1 MNDQQ
6 IVLKEYECL
15 FESDSRLMAGE
26 FDALE
31 KFALDYLSQHK
42 KDVLTLGYSRKKKE
56 KYFKPT
62 HYVGLLTLPG
72 GLRIEILPKLFL
84 TEKTEEAGE
93 EETRNFFFTM
103 LRTCGVIPSA
113 PSSRGGLDRRHTDM
127 LECFY
132 AAFVEDVQRLVR
144 QGLASGYH
152 TQTDNQPFLKGR
164 LELAGHIKY
173 NAAHGERFYV
183 TYNVFDQD
191 RAENRLIKTAL
202 AGVQKK
208 TLSQKLRVQAGRL
221 LGDMDAIPLSLDP
234 AEEFSRLVQDRSVA
248 RYKETLEWAR
258 LFLLHESFTT
268 FSGTSATQ
276 AVLFP
281 MEQVFEVYVAVE
293 LRRLLTPL
301 GWEVEVQKSRSFF
314 RKKDTAQE
322 SRPLRPDLVL
332 RKDKRCFV
340 MDTKWKDLNRK
351 PVSSADLYQ
360 MYAYGKMYN
369 AVRVTLLYPWSD
381 GQEFTFISQEKDA
394 PVTVDV
400 KQFHVDR
407 IKEELAPYIQELYLS
422 STKPNRVDGSP
433 EV

>member
-1 MNDQQ
+1 MNDRQ

-31 KFALDYLSQHK
+31 KFTLDYQSRNEKGGLA
-42 KDVLTLGYSRKKKE
+42 LGYSKGK

-62 HYVGLLTLPG
+62 HYVGLVTLPG

-84 TEKTEEAGE
+84 TEETGDAGI

-103 LRTCGVIPSA
+103 LQACGVIPSA

-152 TQTDNQPFLKGR
+152 LQTENQPFLKGR

-173 NAAHGERFYV
+173 NAAHRERFYV
-183 TYNVFDQD
+183 TYDIFDQD

-208 TLSQKLRVQAGRL
+208 TRSQKLRVQAGRL
-221 LGDMDAIPLSLDP
+221 LGDMDAIPLSPDP

-248 RYKETLEWAR
+248 RYREALEWAR

-268 FSGTSATQ
+268 FSGSSATQ

-281 MEQVFEVYVAVE
+281 MEKVFEVYVADE
-293 LRRLLTPL
+293 LHRLLTPL
-301 GWEVEVQKSRSFF
+301 GWKVEIQKSRQFF
-314 RKKDTAQE
+314 YNKQRGE
-322 SRPLRPDLVL
+322 WSPLKPDLVL
-332 RKDKRCFV
+332 TKDNCCFV
-340 MDTKWKDLNRK
+340 MDTKWKRLNKDRNAG
-351 PVSSADLYQ
+351 VSQADLYQ

-369 AVRVTLLYPWSD
+369 AMRVTLLYPWSD
-381 GQEFTFISQEKDA
+381 EWPDGKEFTFISKEDT

-400 KQFHVDR
+400 KQFHVNR
-407 IKEELAPYIQELYLS
+407 IKEELLPYIRKLLEGE
-422 STKPNRVDGSP
+422 TGPR
-433 EV
+433 